1 MGGAV
6 RLRTWNG
13 DLSLLRG
20 THHDPD
26 LSRPEVRPEQ
36 RCCHQQQA
44 SGSRVP
50 WPQSGSVSS
59 ILMQL
64 NRPASAGLF
73 LCFQPTV
80 KTNKKT
86 NNKKRKKKTNNPI
99 NNVEGKTQ
107 PNKNKKNKKK
117 KK

>member
-1 MGGAV
+1 
-6 RLRTWNG
+6 
-13 DLSLLRG
+13 LSLLRG

-44 SGSRVP
+44 SCSCVP
-50 WPQSGSVSS
+50 RPQSGSVSS

-80 KTNKKT
+80 NSPSTPYWCRHCFTVSTDTVLPVSASNKA
-86 NNKKRKKKTNNPI
+86 
-99 NNVEGKTQ
+99 
-107 PNKNKKNKKK
+107 
-117 KK
+117 